1 MRPHRML
8 RLDREGL
15 CITLR
20 SWDFL
25 LGALMRAGKAAGSL
39 RVITKGMTS
48 PEFSFRSSFCSGKVI
63 FLKPPH
69 THTPNN
75 PLEITPHE
83 RRNITLTLQT
93 QLQDDPSLSPYLS
106 LHVDTYL
113 PSDCHVLLRETS
125 LTMEIR
131 SRSHTQ
137 KLTRI
142 F

>member
-8 RLDREGL
+8 RIDREGL
-15 CITLR
+15 CIILR

-25 LGALMRAGKAAGSL
+25 LGALMWVGKATGSR

-48 PEFSFRSSFCSGKVI
+48 SEFSFRSSFFSGKAI

-69 THTPNN
+69 THAPNN
-75 PLEITPHE
+75 PLEITHHE
-83 RRNITLTLQT
+83 RRNVTLTLQT
-93 QLQDDPSLSPYLS
+93 QLQDGPSLSPYLS

-113 PSDCHVLLRETS
+113 QSDCHVLLRETS